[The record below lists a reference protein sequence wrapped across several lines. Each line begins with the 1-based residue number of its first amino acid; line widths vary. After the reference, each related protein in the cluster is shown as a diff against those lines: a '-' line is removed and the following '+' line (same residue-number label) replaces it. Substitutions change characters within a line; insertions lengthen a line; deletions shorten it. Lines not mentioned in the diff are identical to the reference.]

1 MASKAKRWLK
11 SIFQTALMVLVISVA
26 VDWWRKPVQPLEF
39 AEQPLA
45 LLNQKQTSLSELS
58 KDRAAVVY
66 FWGSWCGICRHTS
79 PVVQRLHQSG
89 IPVLSVALKSGSDQ
103 EVQAYM
109 RDKSLSFE
117 TVNDTDGSISAHW
130 QIAVTPT
137 IVVVKNG
144 KMIHSTTGLSS
155 YWGLRSRIWLAN
167 QIY

>member
-1 MASKAKRWLK
+1 MSSKVKRWLK
-11 SIFQTALMVLVISVA
+11 SIFQTALMVLLISVA
-26 VDWWRKPVQPLEF
+26 VDWWRKPAPPLDF
-39 AEQPLA
+39 AEQPLS
-45 LLNQKQTSLSELS
+45 LLDEKQISLSELS

-89 IPVLSVALKSGSDQ
+89 IPVLSVALKSGSAQ

-109 RDKSLSFE
+109 RDKGLSFE
-117 TVNDTDGSISAHW
+117 TVNDMDGNVSAHW

-137 IVVVKNG
+137 IVVLKNG
-144 KMIHSTTGLSS
+144 KMMHSTTGLGS
-155 YWGLRSRIWLAN
+155 YWGLRGRIWLAN